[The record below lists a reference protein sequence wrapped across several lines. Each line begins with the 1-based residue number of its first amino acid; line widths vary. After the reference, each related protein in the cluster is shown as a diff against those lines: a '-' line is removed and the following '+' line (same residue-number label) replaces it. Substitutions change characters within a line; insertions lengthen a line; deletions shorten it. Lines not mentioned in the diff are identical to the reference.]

1 MRKKWNMKKVIFYIL
16 GLLVIPINAQE
27 NFEVYY
33 EESEKGYT
41 IYADNG
47 EFSPVSVEI
56 DFTIEN
62 LTSSIGDI
70 KIIKVPAET
79 EKYYIADLVIVD
91 RRKSVRLGFGVRYN
105 HGNHLQESYDTDF
118 VYQLPFKKGTT
129 HMVTQGYNGK
139 TSHQNEYAL
148 DFRMPVGTAIYAAR
162 GGRIVLVEE
171 NFDKACTSS
180 NCAKFNNYILVY
192 HKDGTFAEYTHI
204 KKNGSIVKA
213 GDTIEIGELIGYSGN
228 VGWST
233 GPHLHFIVFLQRFK
247 TRETLP
253 TKFRVGKGEEIIE
266 LQEKTN
272 YGRLYESRSHK

>member
-1 MRKKWNMKKVIFYIL
+1 M
-16 GLLVIPINAQE
+16 IPINAQE

-148 DFRMPVGTAIYAAR
+148 DFRMPVGTAI
-162 GGRIVLVEE
+162 
-171 NFDKACTSS
+171 
-180 NCAKFNNYILVY
+180 
-192 HKDGTFAEYTHI
+192 
-204 KKNGSIVKA
+204 
-213 GDTIEIGELIGYSGN
+213 
-228 VGWST
+228 
-233 GPHLHFIVFLQRFK
+233 
-247 TRETLP
+247 
-253 TKFRVGKGEEIIE
+253 
-266 LQEKTN
+266 
-272 YGRLYESRSHK
+272 